1 MTLVGSGRGRLRVAA
16 MIAVL
21 FATAL
26 ARAATPSSPRTP
38 ESRLEAF
45 RASDASRH
53 PPAPADASRE
63 LTGIGAQILSRGEA
77 PRAIELLEEAV
88 ARDPENGDALA
99 WLTLAYL
106 RNGDFEFAA
115 FYLDQALHSSARVEG
130 AGRVWEE
137 IGNLCEKR
145 GRLDDALEAWEQ
157 ARRLMANDAAL
168 NAKIEHTRREWAYG
182 HGQRFFSG
190 DEFEFYFDPSI
201 DVASV
206 EAIDQYLRQN
216 AASQADFFMVPL
228 RVPQV
233 VILYR
238 DRSYFRLVETPDWV
252 AGFFDGKIHVPL
264 DEAGGVSEA
273 FLALLSHELAHA
285 FLQEVGA
292 HRAPAWLQE
301 GLAQFVEGRRVDRAL
316 AAAVAP
322 REGSWIFDSDGDF
335 HQRLDR
341 DRARRA
347 YVLSLSFVQFLVRRF
362 GQSALVCLVK
372 DLGSG
377 DALAAASLG
386 NLGADIFKVE
396 SEWLS
401 AVRQP

>member
-1 MTLVGSGRGRLRVAA
+1 M
-16 MIAVL
+16 
-21 FATAL
+21 ATR
-26 ARAATPSSPRTP
+26 RAPSS
-38 ESRLEAF
+38 
-45 RASDASRH
+45 
-53 PPAPADASRE
+53 
-63 LTGIGAQILSRGEA
+63 
-77 PRAIELLEEAV
+77 LLEESV

-106 RNGDFEFAA
+106 RNGDLEFAA
-115 FYLDQALHSSARVEG
+115 FYLDQALHSSARVEH
-130 AGRVWEE
+130 AEPVWEA
-137 IGNLCEKR
+137 IGNLCEQR

-157 ARRLMANDAAL
+157 ARRLKGSDPDL

-182 HGQRFFSG
+182 HGQRFFAG

-201 DVASV
+201 DMPTV
-206 EAIDQYLRQN
+206 ESIDRYLHEN
-216 AASQADFFMVPL
+216 AANQAAFFMVPL
-228 RVPQV
+228 KTPQI

-264 DEAGGVSEA
+264 DEAGGVSEM

-285 FLQEVGA
+285 FLREVGA
-292 HRAPAWLQE
+292 QRAPAWLQE

-316 AAAVAP
+316 AASVAP

-347 YVLSLSFVQFLVRRF
+347 YILSLSFVQFLVQRF
-362 GQSALVCLVK
+362 GQTALVCFIR
-372 DLGSG
+372 DLGG
-377 DALAAASLG
+377 GATLAAASLD
-386 NLGADIFKVE
+386 NLGADVFKIE

-401 AVRQP
+401 AVRRQ